1 VLIFIAFLFLAHYYP
16 PGVLGPHNNGLLK
29 MIVIDCW
36 FNLLQVSYKPVI
48 LIFCGDKY
56 VFIAHISS
64 SVDIHV

>member
-1 VLIFIAFLFLAHYYP
+1 
-16 PGVLGPHNNGLLK
+16 LLK

-64 SVDIHV
+64 SFDIHV